1 MEEAS
6 TIPRHPNMGDYVSL
20 NERTELSLPLRTGSL
35 VVLHSHQLNPT
46 PEPQAYID
54 NTNLNI
60 YNEEGSN
67 ILHISFRRAENEIVF
82 NTAPEGNNWEQ
93 EERVPLSGKLRRNDT
108 YVIVWDQGDY
118 YQVFIDGFNAKR
130 FTKRY
135 GGNGVA
141 VSYEVNEYT
150 QNPIFSH
157 TIDVQPVDVLG

>member
-1 MEEAS
+1 MSA
-6 TIPRHPNMGDYVSL
+6 YVSL
-20 NERTELSLPLRTGSL
+20 NERIGLSSPLTNDSL
-35 VVLHSHQLNPT
+35 VILHSQELNPT
-46 PEPQAYID
+46 PEPQAHID
-54 NTNLNI
+54 NTNVNF
-60 YNEEGSN
+60 YNEEGNN
-67 ILHISFRRAENEIVF
+67 ILHISFRRVEKQIVF
-82 NTAPEGNNWEQ
+82 NTAPEGNNWER